1 MSSRVLFRTWLTV
14 ILVVLALP
22 LVTMIA
28 FSFNESRFGTLPF
41 HFSLEWYTVLANDKS
56 LIEALNVSIRLA
68 AQVTVYTVI
77 IGTMLAMGIAK
88 AAPGLKVPVNASLLI
103 VLTVP
108 PIIFSAGL
116 LSVFD
121 TIGLGKSEL
130 SLILASIVTSM
141 PYIVLIVA
149 GRLQDFDDSL
159 VEAARTLGAGP
170 VRSFL
175 RITLPLISPTIIAG
189 GLLSFVVCFNNF
201 VIQLFIAPIGISTL
215 PVQIYSMLRL
225 GVTPD
230 VNALGAIIIGSTV
243 VIIVALHLLTGNAA
257 KLFVSRERN

>member
-1 MSSRVLFRTWLTV
+1 MSSRLLFRLWLAIT
-14 ILVVLALP
+14 LVVLGLP

-41 HFSLEWYTVLANDKS
+41 TFSLQWYETLAGDS
-56 LIEALNVSIRLA
+56 ALLEALNISLRLA
-68 AQVTVYTVI
+68 LQVTVFAVI
-77 IGTMLAMGIAK
+77 IGTLLAMGVAK
-88 AAPGLKVPVNASLLI
+88 AAPGLKVPVNGSLLI

-121 TIGLGKSEL
+121 AIGLGKSEL

-159 VEAARTLGAGP
+159 IEAAHTLGTSPLG
-170 VRSFL
+170 SFF
-175 RITLPLISPTIIAG
+175 RITLPLIAPTIIAG
-189 GLLSFVVCFNNF
+189 ALLSFVVCFNNF

-230 VNALGAIIIGSTV
+230 VNALGALIIGSTV
-243 VIIVALHLLTGNAA
+243 IIIVALHLLTGNAA
-257 KLFVSRERN
+257 KLLVSRERN